1 MPSERPHMLS
11 LRAAFREF
19 DKKTPLR
26 RIEAKQRNNETTKQR
41 NNETRNQDVKN
52 RNMNAAIC
60 IDRNKC
66 FSVIPMR
73 KKTSHFI
80 YGQYKL

>member
-41 NNETRNQDVKN
+41 N
-52 RNMNAAIC
+52 
-60 IDRNKC
+60 
-66 FSVIPMR
+66 
-73 KKTSHFI
+73 KKSRCE
-80 YGQYKL
+80 K